1 MIKCAQV
8 IGKIKDN
15 KLQGLIIPK
24 RYSSASFS
32 FLVESAKSVGDDNCN
47 LYDAP
52 VNTSDQLKK
61 SGINKG
67 NAINYLAFIFRIF
80 HVCAEKQSAV
90 KPHDAIG
97 KKEDPALIVVSLRNT
112 LPSLSLPCWLQKTPK
127 YLFIFVADTRLF
139 LCILFLKLEIYIL
152 FSWLFNHLE
161 CSRTFWNVLG
171 CSMFQVLL
179 TAIFHASVLLLTMT
193 LS

>member
-80 HVCAEKQSAV
+80 HVCAEIQSPI
-90 KPHDAIG
+90 KPCDTISG
-97 KKEDPALIVVSLRNT
+97 KEEPALIVLSLRNA
-112 LPSLSLPCWLQKTPK
+112 LRSVSLPYQLPYPQN
-127 YLFIFVADTRLF
+127 IFSYFELMPVHFCL
-139 LCILFLKLEIYIL
+139 ILVLKI
-152 FSWLFNHLE
+152 
-161 CSRTFWNVLG
+161 
-171 CSMFQVLL
+171 
-179 TAIFHASVLLLTMT
+179 
-193 LS
+193 

>member
-67 NAINYLAFIFRIF
+67 NAINYLAFIVPIV
-80 HVCAEKQSAV
+80 HVCAKKQGAV
-90 KPHDAIG
+90 KPRDSTG
-97 KKEDPALIVVSLRNT
+97 EKQKGPAKLIVVIGSNT
-112 LPSLSLPCWLQKTPK
+112 QCLLPLPRQLP
-127 YLFIFVADTRLF
+127 YPPEYHLIF
-139 LCILFLKLEIYIL
+139 
-152 FSWLFNHLE
+152 
-161 CSRTFWNVLG
+161 
-171 CSMFQVLL
+171 
-179 TAIFHASVLLLTMT
+179 
-193 LS
+193 

>member
-1 MIKCAQV
+1 MILA
-8 IGKIKDN
+8 
-15 KLQGLIIPK
+15 
-24 RYSSASFS
+24 
-32 FLVESAKSVGDDNCN
+32 ESAKTGDDNWN
-47 LYDAP
+47 LT
-52 VNTSDQLKK
+52 NLTSNWLCSYEHLRCWRNQV
-61 SGINKG
+61 STNEIY
-67 NAINYLAFIFRIF
+67 AINYLAFIIRIF

>member
-112 LPSLSLPCWLQKTPK
+112 IRSLTLPCWLPYPQK
-127 YLFIFVADTRLF
+127 YLFIFRADVRLF
-139 LCILFLKLEIYIL
+139 LFALVLK
-152 FSWLFNHLE
+152 
-161 CSRTFWNVLG
+161 V
-171 CSMFQVLL
+171 
-179 TAIFHASVLLLTMT
+179 
-193 LS
+193 